1 MKGTNKMTNKEFAE
15 KIKQLTKP
23 EYSFQQMASL
33 LNVTPQKLSY
43 YTRIKSVLDP
53 DGESPFRLNEFLK

>member
-1 MKGTNKMTNKEFAE
+1 MTNKQFADE
-15 KIKQLTKP
+15 IKKLTKP
-23 EYSFQQMASL
+23 QYSFHEMASL
-33 LNVTPQKLSY
+33 LKVTPQKLSY